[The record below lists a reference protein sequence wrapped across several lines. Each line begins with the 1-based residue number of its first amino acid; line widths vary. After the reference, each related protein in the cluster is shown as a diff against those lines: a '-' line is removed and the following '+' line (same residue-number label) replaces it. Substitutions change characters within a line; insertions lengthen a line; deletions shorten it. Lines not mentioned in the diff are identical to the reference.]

1 MKRKIKVT
9 NKNLIEML
17 VGKIVILLVESVIA
31 CGLVLGFFWLLGLLV
46 GWVEQSTLRTVV
58 YFIVMGLIIARLI
71 KKEIDLQ

>member
-46 GWVEQSTLRTVV
+46 SWVEQNTLRTVV
-58 YFIVMGLIIARLI
+58 YFIIMSLIIARLI

>member
-17 VGKIVILLVESVIA
+17 IGKIVILLVESVIA

-58 YFIVMGLIIARLI
+58 YFIIMGLIIARLI

>member
-58 YFIVMGLIIARLI
+58 YFIIMGLIIARLI

>member
-46 GWVEQSTLRTVV
+46 GWVEQNTLRTVV
-58 YFIVMGLIIARLI
+58 YFIIMGLIIARLI

>member
-17 VGKIVILLVESVIA
+17 VGKIVILLIESVIA
-31 CGLVLGFFWLLGLLV
+31 CGLILGFFWLLGLLV
-46 GWVEQSTLRTVV
+46 GWVEQNTLRTVV

>member
-31 CGLVLGFFWLLGLLV
+31 CGSVLGFFWLLGLLV
-46 GWVEQSTLRTVV
+46 GWVEQNTLRTVV
-58 YFIVMGLIIARLI
+58 YFIIMGLIIARLI

>member
-46 GWVEQSTLRTVV
+46 GWLEQSTLRTVV
-58 YFIVMGLIIARLI
+58 YFIIMSLIIARLI

>member
-58 YFIVMGLIIARLI
+58 YFIIMSLIIARLI

>member
-17 VGKIVILLVESVIA
+17 VGKIVILLVESAIA

-58 YFIVMGLIIARLI
+58 YFIIMGLIIARLI